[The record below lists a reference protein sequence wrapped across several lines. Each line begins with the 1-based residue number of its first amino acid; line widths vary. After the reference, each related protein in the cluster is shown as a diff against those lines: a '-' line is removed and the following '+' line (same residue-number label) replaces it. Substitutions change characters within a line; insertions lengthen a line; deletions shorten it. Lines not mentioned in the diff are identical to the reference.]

1 MGLAVSNFWSE
12 PNLINGDDGDHE
24 MASDTLKTLKFG
36 IEIETV
42 GLPRAKLAEVIA
54 SVTGGTVEHTYRAST
69 VSTGWTVCR
78 DGSLSG
84 GENSGEIVS
93 PILTYSDIE
102 TLQNI
107 VRAVRKAGA
116 KVDDSTGIHV
126 HVDGSR
132 LDARTV
138 AILAKT
144 VHKHEALLE
153 KALQVSETRRARY
166 CKPVP
171 AHFIAA
177 LAKAPKSLDDV
188 RKAWYGGDIR
198 ADRYNQTRYHGLNL
212 NSFFYRG
219 TVEFRYFNGTL
230 HAGEIKSYVQL
241 CLAFVAKALD
251 AKGGANAKQRPFV
264 WETSKYD
271 FRCTLLKLGLI
282 GDEFETARLHLT
294 KHLGGSAAWK
304 GERRDR
310 AEVAA

>member
-1 MGLAVSNFWSE
+1 
-12 PNLINGDDGDHE
+12 
-24 MASDTLKTLKFG
+24 MANETLKTLKFG

-42 GLPRAKLAEVIA
+42 GLSRAHLAAVIA
-54 SVTGGTVEHTYRAST
+54 TATGATVAASDY
-69 VSTGWTVCR
+69 STTKLSNGWTVCR

-93 PILTYSDIE
+93 PILTYADIE
-102 TLQNI
+102 TMQNI

-116 KVDDSTGIHV
+116 RVDHSTGIHV
-126 HVDGSR
+126 HVDGSK
-132 LDARTV
+132 LDARTI

-144 VHKHEALLE
+144 VYKHEALLE
-153 KALQVSETRRARY
+153 KALQVSEARRARY

-171 AHFIAA
+171 AEFVAA
-177 LAKAPKSLDDV
+177 MAKPPKSMDQV
-188 RKAWYGGDIR
+188 RDAWYARGG
-198 ADRYNQTRYHGLNL
+198 APTRYDSTRYYGLNL

-230 HAGEIKSYVQL
+230 HAGEVKSYVQL

-251 AKGGANAKQRPFV
+251 AKGGANGKQRPFV
-264 WETSKYD
+264 FETSKYD

-310 AEVAA
+310 SDEEVAA